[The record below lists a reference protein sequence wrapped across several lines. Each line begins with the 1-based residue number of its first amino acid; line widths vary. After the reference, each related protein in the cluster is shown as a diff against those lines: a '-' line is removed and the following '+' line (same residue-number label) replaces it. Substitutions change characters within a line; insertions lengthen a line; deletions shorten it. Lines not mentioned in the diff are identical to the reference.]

1 MLEVDNPNTNT
12 IWFQICVVIY
22 KSYVAHSHK
31 KYIYCFQMVDTLC
44 YQGRYVMIPCVKLNI
59 TIFQHGAWFG
69 LEHFPNHFYREIA
82 NSHKIMHQWYTHYW
96 WFCIRC
102 MQSFFNKMKALM
114 HFANQ
119 QTTWL
124 NSTFNWKHVSM
135 VPALFIADFF
145 PKLIMVWY
153 NLPYLL
159 L

>member
-1 MLEVDNPNTNT
+1 
-12 IWFQICVVIY
+12 
-22 KSYVAHSHK
+22 
-31 KYIYCFQMVDTLC
+31 
-44 YQGRYVMIPCVKLNI
+44 
-59 TIFQHGAWFG
+59 
-69 LEHFPNHFYREIA
+69 
-82 NSHKIMHQWYTHYW
+82 
-96 WFCIRC
+96 
-102 MQSFFNKMKALM
+102 MKALM

-153 NLPYLL
+153 NLTYLL